1 MTSSHVIGVLD
12 LTFMEIKEEADL
24 ILAITERGKHIL
36 PNSPGKLTKLI
47 IDDFSNGTKDE
58 NSSKIASPEN
68 TVVITNGFDSP
79 TKGKKNRE
87 EVKAIR
93 LTNNNISNLVILV
106 NPISNTLD
114 TFKVLWLD
122 LSFNLIKKIS
132 EEFIQAF
139 SNVTTLYLQANQIS
153 RLSEIKKFSKFA
165 ELKSL
170 SLYGNPVEEHKHY
183 RNYTFYYCP
192 KLTQF
197 DMSPVT
203 KVERK
208 LMDVWY
214 ATFKR
219 KLTELEDIDNRGY

>member
-1 MTSSHVIGVLD
+1 MTSLHVIGVLD
-12 LTFMEIKEEADL
+12 LTFMDIKEEADL
-24 ILAITERGKHIL
+24 VLAITERGQHIL

-47 IDDFSNGTKDE
+47 LDDFSNNGTKDDAT
-58 NSSKIASPEN
+58 KISLAEN
-68 TVVITNGFDSP
+68 TVVINNGFDSP
-79 TKGKKNRE
+79 TKKNSRE

-93 LTNNNISNLVILV
+93 LTNNNISSLVLLV
-106 NPISNTLD
+106 NPITNILD
-114 TFKVLWLD
+114 VSKVLWLD
-122 LSFNLIKKIS
+122 LSFNLVKKIS
-132 EEFIQAF
+132 DEFIQAF
-139 SNVTTLYLQANQIS
+139 PNLTTLYLQANQIS
-153 RLSEIKKFSKFA
+153 RLSELKKFSKFV

-170 SLYGNPVEEHKHY
+170 SLYGNPIEDHKHY

-192 KLTQF
+192 NLTQF

-219 KLTELEDIDNRGY
+219 KLTELEEIDNRGY